1 MNAVFTYSFTRGD
14 TMPNYLKVP
23 LSALTDKH
31 SKITEMEYLVDI
43 LPPFTEDGPWIAG
56 GSLLRT
62 KMGLPM
68 STDID
73 IFFKNEQQL
82 FDYKLKMKS
91 QYEGKQ
97 FTYVTD
103 SNGKYAYNIFIKYMD
118 SNYKIQLITKKFY
131 DGPCK
136 VLDDFDINICQL
148 AYDGKRLYVEQ
159 NAINSIEERTFYLNK
174 ISNGANVM
182 SRCMKYARLG
192 FYLSHSE
199 IEKFISNIATTK
211 NNTTTSEKEEYAE
224 L

>member
-1 MNAVFTYSFTRGD
+1 
-14 TMPNYLKVP
+14 MPNYFKLP
-23 LSALTDKH
+23 LVTLTEKH

-68 STDID
+68 ITDID
-73 IFFKNEQQL
+73 IFFKSEEQ
-82 FDYKLKMKS
+82 YSNYYAKLKS
-91 QYEGKQ
+91 GYDGKQ
-97 FTYVTD
+97 FSYVTD
-103 SNGKYAYNIFIKYMD
+103 SDSKFAKNVFIKYMD
-118 SNYKIQLITKKFY
+118 RNYKLQLIKRKFY
-131 DGPCK
+131 DSPCK

-148 AYDGKRLYVEQ
+148 AYDGTSLYVEQ

-199 IEKFISNIATTK
+199 INKFFETITK
-211 NNTTTSEKEEYAE
+211 NNSHTSTYTTDTYEF
-224 L
+224 